1 MLTTANV
8 VIPAKAG
15 IRKFHREIHANTGRT
30 PARKR
35 PVAFATFIACLS
47 TVACVPA
54 FSQNKSPDSA
64 YPDKPVR
71 FLVGQSPGG
80 ATDVVARAV
89 SQKMTENIGQSVVVD
104 NRTGASGSIAA
115 TMVAKAAP
123 DGYNILIVSSSF
135 SINPSLYTN
144 LPFDP
149 LKDFSTITLI
159 AEAPF
164 LLVVHPSM
172 PVKTVGELIAAA
184 KAKPDT
190 LSFGSGGIGSSGQMA
205 GELFRYLAGV
215 RLTHVPY
222 KGAGPALIDVIGGQI
237 SMTFGSV
244 ISSLGHVRTGKLKA
258 LGVTGA
264 KRARSMPD
272 LPTIAEAGV
281 KGYATTTWYGA
292 LAPANTRPAIVQKL
306 NMEIKKALTAPEVG
320 EHMAK
325 DGAEPV
331 GNTPAQFHAFLSAEM
346 TKWRELVKH
355 ANVRVE

>member
-1 MLTTANV
+1 MDAARQEHQIEIAITRCMIAAITA
-8 VIPAKAG
+8 IAATHACAQGKAVD
-15 IRKFHREIHANTGRT
+15 TG
-30 PARKR
+30 
-35 PVAFATFIACLS
+35 
-47 TVACVPA
+47 
-54 FSQNKSPDSA
+54 

-89 SQKMTENIGQSVVVD
+89 SQKMTDNIGQSVVVD
-104 NRTGASGSIAA
+104 NRTGASGAIAA
-115 TMVAKAAP
+115 TMVAKSTP

-135 SINPSLYTN
+135 SINPSLYKN

-149 LKDFSTITLI
+149 LKDFAPITLI

-164 LLVVHPSM
+164 LLVVHPAM
-172 PVKTVGELIAAA
+172 PVKTVAELIAAA

-190 LSFGSGGIGSSGQMA
+190 LAFGSGGIGSSGQMA
-205 GELFRYLAGV
+205 GELFMYLAGV
-215 RLTHVPY
+215 KLIHVPY
-222 KGAGPALIDVIGGQI
+222 KGAGPALIDVIGGQV

-244 ISSLGHVRTGKLKA
+244 ISSLGHVRAGRLKT
-258 LGVTGA
+258 LGVTSA
-264 KRARSMPD
+264 KRARALPD
-272 LPTIAEAGV
+272 IPTIAEAGV
-281 KGYATTTWYGA
+281 KGYSTTTWYGA
-292 LAPANTRPAIVQKL
+292 LAPTNTPAGVVQKL
-306 NMEIKKALTAPEVG
+306 NAEIKKTLTAPEVG

-331 GNTPAQFHAFLSAEM
+331 GSSPQQFREFLTAEI

>member
-1 MLTTANV
+1 MDAARQNNRTEA
-8 VIPAKAG
+8 VIARALLIAAAALACNEAAAQAKGGDAG
-15 IRKFHREIHANTGRT
+15 
-30 PARKR
+30 
-35 PVAFATFIACLS
+35 
-47 TVACVPA
+47 
-54 FSQNKSPDSA
+54 

-89 SQKMTENIGQSVVVD
+89 SQKMTENLGLSVVVD
-104 NRTGASGSIAA
+104 NRTGASGAIAA
-115 TMVAKAAP
+115 QMVAKSTP
-123 DGYNILIVSSSF
+123 DGYNILIISSSF

-190 LSFGSGGIGSSGQMA
+190 LSFGSGGVGSSGQMA
-205 GELFRYLAGV
+205 GELFKYLAGV
-215 RLTHVPY
+215 KLTHVPY

-306 NMEIKKALTAPEVG
+306 NAEIKKTLGAPEVG

-331 GNTPAQFHAFLSAEM
+331 GNTPAQFREFLSAEM

>member
-1 MLTTANV
+1 MDAARQIHRAEI
-8 VIPAKAG
+8 VIARALLIAASALACTQAAAQAKGADAG
-15 IRKFHREIHANTGRT
+15 
-30 PARKR
+30 
-35 PVAFATFIACLS
+35 
-47 TVACVPA
+47 
-54 FSQNKSPDSA
+54 

-115 TMVAKAAP
+115 TMVAKATP

-135 SINPSLYTN
+135 SINPSLYKN

-172 PVKTVGELIAAA
+172 PAKTVGELIAAA
-184 KAKPDT
+184 KARPDT
-190 LSFGSGGIGSSGQMA
+190 LSFGSGGVGSSGQMA
-205 GELFRYLAGV
+205 GELFKYLAGV
-215 RLTHVPY
+215 KLTHVPY

-244 ISSLGHVRTGKLKA
+244 ISSLGHVRAGKLKA

-306 NMEIKKALTAPEVG
+306 NAEIKKTLSAPEVG

-331 GNTPAQFHAFLSAEM
+331 GNTPLQFREFLAAEM
-346 TKWRELVKH
+346 AKWRELVRN

>member
-1 MLTTANV
+1 MDAARQNHRTEA
-8 VIPAKAG
+8 VI
-15 IRKFHREIHANTGRT
+15 
-30 PARKR
+30 ARG
-35 PVAFATFIACLS
+35 TLIACAAL
-47 TVACVPA
+47 ACTQA
-54 FSQNKSPDSA
+54 AAQGKGTDAA

-89 SQKMTENIGQSVVVD
+89 SQKMTENLGLSVVVD
-104 NRTGASGSIAA
+104 NRTGASGAIVAQ
-115 TMVAKAAP
+115 MVAKSAP
-123 DGYNILIVSSSF
+123 DGYNILIISSSF
-135 SINPSLYTN
+135 SINPSLYKN

-172 PVKTVGELIAAA
+172 PVKSVSELVAAA

-190 LSFGSGGIGSSGQMA
+190 LSFGSGGVGSSGQMA
-205 GELFRYLAGV
+205 GELFKYLAGIK
-215 RLTHVPY
+215 LTHVPY

-237 SMTFGSV
+237 NMTFGSV
-244 ISSLGHVRTGKLKA
+244 ISSLGHVRAGKLKA

-281 KGYATTTWYGA
+281 KGYSTTTWYGA
-292 LAPANTRPAIVQKL
+292 LAPANTRPAVVQKL
-306 NMEIKKALTAPEVG
+306 NAEIKKTLGAPEVG

-331 GNTPAQFHAFLSAEM
+331 GNTPAQFREFLAAEM
-346 TKWRELVKH
+346 TKWRELVKN
-355 ANVRVE
+355 ANVRVD

>member
-1 MLTTANV
+1 MDAARQNHRIEAVIARGILCAVAALACAQTNAQGKSEAN
-8 VIPAKAG
+8 
-15 IRKFHREIHANTGRT
+15 
-30 PARKR
+30 
-35 PVAFATFIACLS
+35 
-47 TVACVPA
+47 
-54 FSQNKSPDSA
+54 

-89 SQKMTENIGQSVVVD
+89 AQKMTENLNLAVVVD

-115 TMVAKAAP
+115 TMVSKGAP

-172 PVKTVGELIAAA
+172 PVKTVADLIAAA

-190 LSFGSGGIGSSGQMA
+190 LAFGSGGVGSSGQMA
-205 GELFRYLAGV
+205 GELFKYLAGV
-215 RLTHVPY
+215 KLIHVPY
-222 KGAGPALIDVIGGQI
+222 KGAGPALIDVIGGQVT
-237 SMTFGSV
+237 MTFGSV
-244 ISSLGHVRTGKLKA
+244 ISSLGHVRAGKLKA
-258 LGVTGA
+258 LGVTSA
-264 KRARSMPD
+264 KRARALPD
-272 LPTIAEAGV
+272 IPTIAEAGV

-292 LAPANTRPAIVQKL
+292 LAPAKTGNSVVQKL
-306 NMEIKKALTAPEVG
+306 NAEIKKALSAPEVG

-331 GNTPAQFHAFLSAEM
+331 GNTPQQFREFLTAEM
-346 TKWRELVKH
+346 SKWRDVVKH
-355 ANVRVE
+355 AGVKVE

>member
-1 MLTTANV
+1 MDAARQN
-8 VIPAKAG
+8 
-15 IRKFHREIHANTGRT
+15 HRTEAVMMRNI
-30 PARKR
+30 
-35 PVAFATFIACLS
+35 FIAI
-47 TVACVPA
+47 TAMACTHA
-54 FSQNKSPDSA
+54 AAQGKSA
-64 YPDKPVR
+64 EAVYPDKPVR

-89 SQKMTENIGQSVVVD
+89 SQKMTENLGLSVVVD

-115 TMVAKAAP
+115 QMVSKSTP
-123 DGYNILIVSSSF
+123 DGYNILIISSSF

-172 PVKTVGELIAAA
+172 AVKTVGDLVAAA

-190 LSFGSGGIGSSGQMA
+190 LAFGSGGVGSSGQMA
-205 GELFRYLAGV
+205 GELFKYLTGAK
-215 RLTHVPY
+215 LIHVPY
-222 KGAGPALIDVIGGQI
+222 KGAGPALIDVIGGQVT
-237 SMTFGSV
+237 MTFGSV

-258 LGVTGA
+258 LGVTSA
-264 KRARSMPD
+264 KRARALPD
-272 LPTIAEAGV
+272 IPTIAEAGV

-292 LAPANTRPAIVQKL
+292 LAPANTRPAVVQKL
-306 NMEIKKALTAPEVG
+306 NAEIKKALSAPEVG

-331 GNTPAQFHAFLSAEM
+331 GNTPQQFREFLTAEIG
-346 TKWRELVKH
+346 KWREVVKH
-355 ANVRVE
+355 AGVKVE

>member
-1 MLTTANV
+1 MMAALAITA
-8 VIPAKAG
+8 AAG
-15 IRKFHREIHANTGRT
+15 AQAQGKGSDAN
-30 PARKR
+30 
-35 PVAFATFIACLS
+35 
-47 TVACVPA
+47 
-54 FSQNKSPDSA
+54 

-80 ATDVVARAV
+80 ATDLVARAV
-89 SQKMTENIGQSVVVD
+89 SQKMTENTGQSVVVD

-115 TMVAKAAP
+115 AMDAKSAA
-123 DGYNILIVSSSF
+123 DGYNILIVSSSY
-135 SINPSLYTN
+135 SINPSLYSS

-149 LKDFSTITLI
+149 LKDFATVTLI

-172 PVKTVGELIAAA
+172 PAKTVADLIAAA
-184 KAKPDT
+184 KAKPDALT
-190 LSFGSGGIGSSGQMA
+190 FGSGGVGSSGQMA
-205 GELFRYLAGV
+205 GELFKYLAGV
-215 RLTHVPY
+215 KLTHVPY

-264 KRARSMPD
+264 KRARSLPE

-281 KGYATTTWYGA
+281 RGYATTTWYGA
-292 LAPANTRPAIVQKL
+292 LAPANTRPGVVQKL
-306 NMEIKKALTAPEVG
+306 NAEIKKALNAPEVG
-320 EHMAK
+320 EHMAR

-331 GNTPAQFHAFLSAEM
+331 GNTPARFREFLGAEIA
-346 TKWRELVKH
+346 KWRELVRH
-355 ANVRVE
+355 AGVRVE

>member
-1 MLTTANV
+1 MDAARQNNRTEA
-8 VIPAKAG
+8 VIARALLIAAAALACNEAAAQAKGGDAG
-15 IRKFHREIHANTGRT
+15 
-30 PARKR
+30 
-35 PVAFATFIACLS
+35 
-47 TVACVPA
+47 
-54 FSQNKSPDSA
+54 

-89 SQKMTENIGQSVVVD
+89 SQKMTENLGLSVVVD
-104 NRTGASGSIAA
+104 NRTGASGAIAA
-115 TMVAKAAP
+115 QMVAKSTP
-123 DGYNILIVSSSF
+123 DGYNILIISSSF

-190 LSFGSGGIGSSGQMA
+190 LSFGSGGVGSSGQMA
-205 GELFRYLAGV
+205 GELFKYLAGV
-215 RLTHVPY
+215 KLTHVPY

-306 NMEIKKALTAPEVG
+306 NAEIKKTLGAPEVG

-331 GNTPAQFHAFLSAEM
+331 GNTPAQFREFLSADM

>member
-1 MLTTANV
+1 MIAPLAVAVCCALISTQVAAQGKSV
-8 VIPAKAG
+8 DAG
-15 IRKFHREIHANTGRT
+15 
-30 PARKR
+30 
-35 PVAFATFIACLS
+35 
-47 TVACVPA
+47 
-54 FSQNKSPDSA
+54 

-115 TMVAKAAP
+115 TMVAKATP

-172 PVKTVGELIAAA
+172 PAKSVGELIATA

-190 LSFGSGGIGSSGQMA
+190 LSFGSGGVGSSGQMA
-205 GELFRYLAGV
+205 GELFKFLAGV
-215 RLTHVPY
+215 KLIHVPY

-244 ISSLGHVRTGKLKA
+244 ISSLGHVRSGKLKA
-258 LGVTGA
+258 LGVTSA
-264 KRARSMPD
+264 KRARSMPE

-292 LAPANTRPAIVQKL
+292 LAPANTRPAIVEKL
-306 NMEIKKALTAPEVG
+306 NAHIKKALSAPEVG
-320 EHMAK
+320 DHMAK

-331 GNTPAQFHAFLSAEM
+331 GNTPAQFREFLGAEIG
-346 TKWRELVKH
+346 KWRDLVKH
-355 ANVRVE
+355 AGVRVE